1 MRPNFPFLIALTV
14 LFAAC
19 ENPVKR
25 AARNAGYAAYEMV
38 GVQKRDLL
46 KKRINETRDDQKEAG
61 EQFADA
67 LEKLQKMYNLKGGK
81 LESQY
86 NRAKSSYDTSKE
98 KVGELKSSR
107 QKMETVA
114 GDLFREWENE
124 IGEIK
129 TAEFKEKSR
138 AKLESTR
145 AKFNEFNRGL
155 AASEAKM
162 DPVLERLND
171 HMLYLKHN
179 LNAQSVAQLKTE
191 NNRIENDIKNLIQNM
206 NQSIR
211 EADSFIKSIE

>member
-1 MRPNFPFLIALTV
+1 MRPNFPFLIAATL

-46 KKRINETRDDQKEAG
+46 KKRIGETREDQKEAG
-61 EQFADA
+61 EQFADS
-67 LEKLQKMYNLKGGK
+67 LEKLQKMYNLKGGR

-86 NRAKSSYDTSKE
+86 KRVKSSYDDSKE
-98 KVGELKSSR
+98 KVQEVKNSR
-107 QKMETVA
+107 LKMEAVA

-138 AKLESTR
+138 MKLEATR
-145 AKFNEFNRGL
+145 SRFNDLNRGL
-155 AASEAKM
+155 TASEAKM
-162 DPVLERLND
+162 DPVLDRLND
-171 HMLYLKHN
+171 HMPYLKHN

-191 NNRIENDIKNLIQNM
+191 NARIENDIKTLIQNM

-211 EADSFIKSIE
+211 EADTFIKTIE

>member
-1 MRPNFPFLIALTV
+1 MRPNLPFLIAVTL

-25 AARNAGYAAYEMV
+25 AARNAGYAAYEVV
-38 GVQKRDLL
+38 GVQKRDIL
-46 KKRINETRDDQKEAG
+46 KKRISETREDQKAAG
-61 EQFADA
+61 EQFADS
-67 LEKLQKMYNLKGGK
+67 LEKLQKMYNLKGGA

-86 NRAKSSYDTSKE
+86 RRVKSSYDDSKE
-98 KVGELKSSR
+98 KVQDVKNSR
-107 QKMETVA
+107 LKMETVA
-114 GDLFREWENE
+114 SDLFREWEGE

-138 AKLESTR
+138 AKLEVTR
-145 AKFNEFNRGL
+145 AKFNDLNRSL

-162 DPVLERLND
+162 DPVLDRLND

-191 NNRIENDIKNLIQNM
+191 NARIENEIKTLIHNM

-211 EADSFIKSIE
+211 EADTFIKTIE